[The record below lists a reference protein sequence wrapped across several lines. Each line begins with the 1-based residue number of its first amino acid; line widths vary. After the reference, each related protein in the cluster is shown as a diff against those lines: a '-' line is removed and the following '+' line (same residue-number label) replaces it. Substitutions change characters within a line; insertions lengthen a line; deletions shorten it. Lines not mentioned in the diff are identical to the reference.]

1 MNTNPSDHEPRPPHP
16 EDPLDALAALRRPA
30 PPGFTGRVMAR
41 LPAGAPARDWR
52 AAWRLLWPEDG
63 RWMAPALAGACAALA
78 LAVAAVL
85 VLRPAPTDGI
95 TVHFALH
102 APGAT
107 TVELLGD
114 FTGWEAGRIRLRGPD
129 GSGHW
134 TADIELPAGRHEYIF
149 LVDGR
154 QWITDPGADIRR
166 PDGFGRENAVM
177 DL

>member
-1 MNTNPSDHEPRPPHP
+1 MNSNPDASDRRPQSPA
-16 EDPLDALAALRRPA
+16 DPLEALAALRRPA
-30 PPGFTGRVMAR
+30 PTDFVGRVMAR
-41 LPAGAPARDWR
+41 LPDEPPARGWR
-52 AAWRLLWPEDG
+52 TAWRRLWPEDG
-63 RWMAPALAGACAALA
+63 RWLAPAFAGALAAL
-78 LAVAAVL
+78 VAAL
-85 VLRPAPTDGI
+85 VSVYLLQPAPTDRV

-102 APGAT
+102 APGAR

-114 FTGWEAGRIRLRGPD
+114 FTGWETGRIRLRGPD

-134 TADIELPAGRHEYIF
+134 TADVDLPAGRHEYIF

-154 QWITDPGADIRR
+154 QWITDPGADVRR